1 MIYSVKLQF
10 WDSLE
15 VLKER
20 NLHLNNVM
28 GGDFNTI
35 LNNVEKRGRTMARH
49 LFRDIIEDIIDS
61 WNIMD
66 IDPKSGKYTL
76 SNR

>member
-1 MIYSVKLQF
+1 
-10 WDSLE
+10 
-15 VLKER
+15 
-20 NLHLNNVM
+20 M

-61 WNIMD
+61 C
-66 IDPKSGKYTL
+66 PKIVPTNQLKFQFVDHSSRKMKIVV
-76 SNR
+76 